1 MEKVAFITGANRGIG
16 FETSKKLA
24 ESGIKVILG
33 SRDLNKGEEA
43 VKKLS
48 NFGIDSDFVQYDA
61 FDEDAPQKVY
71 DYILE
76 KYKKLDILI
85 NNAGVLLTGNL
96 FVTNSSTISDKDLKD
111 TFQTNFF
118 SVISLTQ
125 KLLPLIKKSNAGR
138 IVNVSTILSSL
149 TLHSAKDSPINPAK
163 EIAYNASKTALNAF
177 TIHLA
182 IELRDTNIK
191 VNSGHPGWVKTE
203 LGGPNAPIE
212 VEESYKTSLRLA
224 TLDDEGPSGGLFH
237 ENDIIPW

>member
-33 SRDLNKGEEA
+33 SRDLKKGEEA
-43 VKKLS
+43 QKKLS
-48 NFGIDSDFVQYDA
+48 SLGIDADLFQYDA
-61 FDEDAPQKVY
+61 FDENAPQKVY
-71 DYILE
+71 DYILG

-85 NNAGVLLTGNL
+85 NNAGVLLPGNL
-96 FVTNSSTISDKDLKD
+96 FVTNSSTISEKDLKE

-125 KLLPLIKKSNAGR
+125 KLLPLIKKSSAGR

-149 TLHSAKDSPINPAK
+149 ALHSAKDSPIAPAK
-163 EIAYNASKTALNAF
+163 ELAYNASKTALNAF

-182 IELRDTNIK
+182 HELKDTNIK

-203 LGGPNAPIE
+203 LGGPKAPMD
-212 VEESYKTSLRLA
+212 VEDSYKTSLRLA
-224 TLDDEGPSGGLFH
+224 TLDEDGPSGGLYH
-237 ENDIIPW
+237 ENDVLPW

>member
-1 MEKVAFITGANRGIG
+1 MEKVAFISGANRGIG

-48 NFGIDSDFVQYDA
+48 KLGIDADLVQYDA
-61 FDEDAPQKVY
+61 FDHDAPQKVY

-96 FVTNSSTISDKDLKD
+96 FVSNSSTISEKDLKD

-125 KLLPLIKKSNAGR
+125 KLLPLIKKSSAGR

-149 TLHSAKDSPINPAK
+149 TLHSAKDSPITPAK
-163 EIAYNASKTALNAF
+163 ELAYNASKTALNAF
-177 TIHLA
+177 TVHLA
-182 IELRDTNIK
+182 NELKDTNIK

-203 LGGPNAPIE
+203 LGGPNAPVE
-212 VEESYKTSLRLA
+212 VEDSYKTSLNLA
-224 TLDDEGPSGGLFH
+224 TLDDDGPSGQLFD
-237 ENDIIPW
+237 ENDILPW